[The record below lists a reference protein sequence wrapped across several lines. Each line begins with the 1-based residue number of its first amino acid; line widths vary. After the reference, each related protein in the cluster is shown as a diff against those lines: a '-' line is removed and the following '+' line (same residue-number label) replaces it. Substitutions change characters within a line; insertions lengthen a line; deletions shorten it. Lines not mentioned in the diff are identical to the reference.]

1 MGFCGGERGE
11 EDASANTLRG
21 ASAER
26 RRRRRRQ
33 GQRTASRRN
42 RSAHDAHTHDA
53 PLHTYST
60 QLADALPHPT
70 PRFLATSTPERAS
83 DRPGRSDDPP
93 ALAPPNPSFSRAR
106 AWARAR
112 RKTMG
117 RGRALCCALL
127 LLPLLAARGAHGPW
141 PAADETGSPCSC
153 SDDGEGADSERTR
166 DKTRRRARILA
177 ARASASCSSSC
188 SAYTASALSF
198 ERRPQGLVARRARKR
213 CHRGGRKS
221 KERQRV
227 DAPFPYAAL
236 AIPSARRSRVGRKSG
251 GIRCRSYRDPGVGRA
266 RPLPPR
272 ARAHCSPVTRA
283 GAARWRR
290 AMAAGFP
297 SSLSRARTPAHPNP
311 PSSSIKNIHR
321 TRRH

>member
-11 EDASANTLRG
+11 EDASADTLRG

-188 SAYTASALSF
+188 SAYTTSALSF

-213 CHRGGRKS
+213 CHRKEQGTPTGRRALPLRGSRHPECAPIPCGSQERWHQVS
-221 KERQRV
+221 KLSRPWRGSRP
-227 DAPFPYAAL
+227 APA
-236 AIPSARRSRVGRKSG
+236 SA
-251 GIRCRSYRDPGVGRA
+251 
-266 RPLPPR
+266 R
-272 ARAHCSPVTRA
+272 ARALLT
-283 GAARWRR
+283 GDARWRR
-290 AMAAGFP
+290 AMAPRDGGGLSLF
-297 SSLSRARTPAHPNP
+297 SLSCTHTRSPK
-311 PSSSIKNIHR
+311 PSLILNQKH
-321 TRRH
+321 TQD